1 MTEKKLKKDSV
12 NKTVSM
18 AILDSYRNALYA
30 VKGFFD
36 KASKDLQDIEDI
48 ELQLKI
54 SLGICTLGEKLGK
67 NIESLDK
74 LEDKV
79 IREEKA
85 EISRKGSAETSLFE
99 A

>member
-1 MTEKKLKKDSV
+1 MAKKQEEVKVDNP

-18 AILDSYRNALYA
+18 AILESYRGALYS

-36 KASKDLQDIEDI
+36 QASKDLASIEDI

-54 SLGICTLGEKLGK
+54 SLGICSLGEKLGK

-74 LEDKV
+74 LEEKV
-79 IREEKA
+79 IKS
-85 EISRKGSAETSLFE
+85 ITFF
-99 A
+99 